1 MRNKHTRQQLGLQF
15 VLRDEWTA
23 PQSAFTPCRLRM
35 GWLAC
40 ETRVGPDLS
49 GVGLWR
55 RATSQCGKY
64 LGRCCYL
71 VVAADTRDSD
81 ANGGGWVRERV
92 GQPLQRRHCDT
103 HARTRHRPAH
113 THTHTYTHYTHTNTH
128 THTLHTHTLT
138 VHRQARTPT
147 LTRTHAHPHS
157 TPTHPTPIPT
167 LPASTH

>member
-1 MRNKHTRQQLGLQF
+1 MGLQF
-15 VLRDEWTA
+15 VLRDERTA
-23 PQSAFTPCRLRM
+23 PQSAFTPCRPLRM

-40 ETRVGPDLS
+40 ETRVDPELR

-55 RATSQCGKY
+55 RANSQCGKY

-113 THTHTYTHYTHTNTH
+113 THTHI
-128 THTLHTHTLT
+128 HTLHTHTHADSAPT
-138 VHRQARTPT
+138 SAYTDTNKNARTPT
-147 LTRTHAHPHS
+147 QYTYPPHPHPHTS
-157 TPTHPTPIPT
+157 GFYSLTVRARVTTK
-167 LPASTH
+167 